1 MGAVAPHVY
10 AQTGGISP
18 STPSSGASATAP
30 DPFDAGNAN
39 PTSPTYDVWGY
50 TSTDPF
56 DAGNM
61 DPNNPIYD
69 YNSNTNL
76 SDGQTA
82 TTIPSPSDN
91 STVSC
96 FVKIDSLSTLL
107 GIATCFLTI
116 GIIPMLVTFA
126 IIAFIWGVITY
137 VIGKGDPKVLEKG
150 RWYMVWGI
158 VALFVMISVWGLV
171 KVLGNTFGINAVLP
185 LLPE

>member
-1 MGAVAPHVY
+1 MMKRNLVLSILFLLMLVGMLVPSAR
-10 AQTGGISP
+10 AQVIPIDDSLPGSP
-18 STPSSGASATAP
+18 NDPYTA
-30 DPFDAGNAN
+30 
-39 PTSPTYDVWGY
+39 PTSPYGVIYNGTPGIPQII
-50 TSTDPF
+50 SSFPTD
-56 DAGNM
+56 GNV
-61 DPNNPIYD
+61 PTASANN
-69 YNSNTNL
+69 
-76 SDGQTA
+76 
-82 TTIPSPSDN
+82 TT
-91 STVSC
+91 SC

-107 GIATCFLTI
+107 HIATCFLTV